1 MPAVQQKGVVAVYWD
16 YHHRQYDSSNNMPN
30 DSSSQSLAPAL
41 EYLQSVPIR
50 YSALH
55 IICAKTN
62 TDATA
67 PDSMVL
73 TLGLNALPAY
83 TRARTR
89 VHQAMTFQ
97 ELLMELREQFGLPDT
112 FPIDENGKI
121 RHGILNVWF
130 HLHMAKE
137 PLCAN
142 MNQVVVLEEG
152 SEQVIIKDDEVDD
165 GDGDMEASAMM
176 MNYGPATA
184 GFLMGNAFSGLIHQV
199 LAQQSNTHQLI
210 GGVSTQPQQPQR
222 VSPDHSDKDVLLG
235 RGRDIQNHI
244 GNVRF
249 RDFLILHQDEYD
261 DAPRNQRREIAC
273 NLYNA
278 LKADGIRFLQK
289 ADNGGGW
296 EEVSAVEGEK
306 KIGQL

>member
-1 MPAVQQKGVVAVYWD
+1 MPAVQQKGVAAVYWD
-16 YHHRQYDSSNNMPN
+16 YHHHHDSSNNMPN
-30 DSSSQSLAPAL
+30 ENLLESLAPAL

-55 IICAKTN
+55 ICAKTA
-62 TDATA
+62 DGTA

-89 VHQAMTFQ
+89 VHQATYQ

-199 LAQQSNTHQLI
+199 LAQQSTHQL
-210 GGVSTQPQQPQR
+210 GGVSTQPQR

-289 ADNGGGW
+289 ADNGSGW